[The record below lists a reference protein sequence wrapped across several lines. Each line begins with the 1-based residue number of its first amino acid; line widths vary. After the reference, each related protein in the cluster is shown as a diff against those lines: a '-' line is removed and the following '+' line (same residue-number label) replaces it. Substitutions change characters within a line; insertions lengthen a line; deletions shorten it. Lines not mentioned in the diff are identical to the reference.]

1 MPNMEAKNPLGVC
14 SILRK
19 NTALWS
25 EGKRTRLWCP
35 LALDRVEMTCY
46 NGLFVVIMAF
56 GGKEINGYRFIDNL
70 IDHAMLL
77 VKPS

>member
-1 MPNMEAKNPLGVC
+1 M
-14 SILRK
+14 I
-19 NTALWS
+19 W
-25 EGKRTRLWCP
+25 
-35 LALDRVEMTCY
+35 Y

-56 GGKEINGYRFIDNL
+56 GRKDKNGYSFIDNL